1 MKIQWYPGHMTK
13 AKRAMAEDMKIVDLV
28 IELLDAREPIAT
40 RNPDIEKLAKNKA
53 RIVVLNKSDMADERV
68 SKLWI
73 EYFKAEGINC
83 LCLDSRQK
91 QFIKKLMLLVD
102 KAVEEKRAKDL
113 RKGIQ
118 NRPVRTMITGIPN
131 VGKSTLINSIVGKS
145 MAKTGNKP
153 GVTKGNQ
160 WIRINKSV
168 ELLDT
173 PGILW
178 PKFDDE
184 QIGENLAFIGSI
196 NDMIIDNIELA
207 QAFIKFCIRKDAN
220 ILKER
225 YEIEDL
231 DVESI
236 LQKIA
241 IKRGCLKKGN
251 EYDYDKAAALL
262 IQEFRA
268 GKLGKISLEEP
279 RDIR

>member
-13 AKRAMAEDMKIVDLV
+13 AKRAMTEDMKIIDLV
-28 IELLDAREPIAT
+28 IEILDARAPIAT
-40 RNPDIEKLAKNKA
+40 RNPDIDKLARNKA
-53 RIVVLNKSDMADERV
+53 RIVVLNKTDLADDKI
-68 SKLWI
+68 SKLWV
-73 EYFKAEGINC
+73 EYFYKEGIAC
-83 LCLDSRQK
+83 ICIDSRQK
-91 QFIKKLMLLVD
+91 QFIKKLMPLID

-113 RKGIQ
+113 KKGIQ

-184 QIGENLAFIGSI
+184 QIGEHLAFIGSI

-207 QAFIKFCIRKDAN
+207 SEFIRFCIKKDIN
-220 ILKER
+220 ILKNR
-225 YEIEDL
+225 YEITDL
-231 DVESI
+231 DIESI
-236 LQKIA
+236 LSQIA
-241 IKRGCLKKGN
+241 AKRGCLKKGN
-251 EYDYDKAAALL
+251 EYDLDKSANLL
-262 IQEFRA
+262 IQEFRT

-279 RDIR
+279 RDIK

>member
-1 MKIQWYPGHMTK
+1 
-13 AKRAMAEDMKIVDLV
+13 
-28 IELLDAREPIAT
+28 
-40 RNPDIEKLAKNKA
+40 
-53 RIVVLNKSDMADERV
+53 
-68 SKLWI
+68 
-73 EYFKAEGINC
+73 
-83 LCLDSRQK
+83 
-91 QFIKKLMLLVD
+91 
-102 KAVEEKRAKDL
+102 
-113 RKGIQ
+113 
-118 NRPVRTMITGIPN
+118 
-131 VGKSTLINSIVGKS
+131 
-145 MAKTGNKP
+145 
-153 GVTKGNQ
+153 
-160 WIRINKSV
+160 
-168 ELLDT
+168 
-173 PGILW
+173 
-178 PKFDDE
+178 
-184 QIGENLAFIGSI
+184 
-196 NDMIIDNIELA
+196 MIIDNIELA